1 MTVSDSDSRSQARWE
16 AFIDAL
22 VADRE
27 LLTERIRDSIRAGFP
42 AYRTVSDRE
51 FDWGFWIDFDSTLR
65 AARAGHEGVT
75 DEQLAALAPVGE
87 ARAHQGIPIAEVLLA
102 WRLAV
107 QVVIDRAT
115 ETAPGF
121 DISDAEMLRFVRAL
135 IASSDRAMAIIASA
149 HRTADLELATREHD
163 RRATVV
169 REALLGKISPVV
181 VRAHAQ
187 SCGIDVSRE
196 YVAIRADDVPEER
209 TQRERQ
215 LGFQGTLTPRVGL
228 AAMIDGDL
236 AGFLLKPPAGE
247 IPFAVGV
254 GPPRPVERL
263 TESFELASRVLATMR
278 AFDMIGV
285 CDFDA
290 LGALPAIVADKAVG
304 DGLVGRYLEPLAA
317 SRAEIAA
324 TLRAFFESDMHIDR
338 AAEQLFVHPN
348 TLRYRIGRFEEITGA
363 NLRNPTSAL
372 EVWWALRR
380 DAIRTGPT
388 SP

>member
-1 MTVSDSDSRSQARWE
+1 VTVSDSDSRSQARWE

-27 LLTERIRDSIRAGFP
+27 LLTERIRKSVRAGLP
-42 AYRTVSDRE
+42 AYRTVSDGE
-51 FDWGFWIDFDSTLR
+51 LDWGFRTDLDRTLR
-65 AARAGHEGVT
+65 AAQAGHEGVT

-87 ARAHQGIPIAEVLLA
+87 ARAHQGIPIADVLLA
-102 WRLAV
+102 WRLGV
-107 QVVIDRAT
+107 QVAIDRAT
-115 ETAPGF
+115 EIGPGL

-149 HRTADLELATREHD
+149 HRTADLELATREHE
-163 RRATVV
+163 RRAAVV
-169 REALLGKISPVV
+169 RESLLGKIAPVV
-181 VRAHAQ
+181 VRAHAE

-209 TQRERQ
+209 TQRERR
-215 LGFQGTLTPRVGL
+215 LGFQGTLRPRVGL
-228 AAMIDGDL
+228 AAMIDDDL
-236 AGFLLKPPAGE
+236 AGFLLKRPAGE

-254 GPPRPVERL
+254 GPARPVERL
-263 TESFELASRVLATMR
+263 TESFELASRILATMR
-278 AFDMIGV
+278 AFDMVGV

-290 LGALPAIVADKAVG
+290 LGALPAIVADRAVG
-304 DGLVGRYLEPLAA
+304 DALVGRYLEPLAA

-324 TLRAFFESDMHIDR
+324 SLRALFESDMHVDR

-363 NLRNPTSAL
+363 NLRNPRSAL
-372 EVWWALRR
+372 EIWWALQR
-380 DAIRTGPT
+380 DAIRTRPT
-388 SP
+388 SS

>member
-27 LLTERIRDSIRAGFP
+27 LLTERIRKSIRAGLP
-42 AYRTVSDRE
+42 AYRTVSDGE
-51 FDWGFWIDFDSTLR
+51 LDWGFRIDLDNTLR
-65 AARAGHEGVT
+65 AAQAGHEGVT

-87 ARAHQGIPIAEVLLA
+87 ARAHQGIPIADVLLA
-102 WRLAV
+102 WRLGV
-107 QVVIDRAT
+107 QVAIDRAT
-115 ETAPGF
+115 EIGPGL

-149 HRTADLELATREHD
+149 HRTADLELATREHE
-163 RRATVV
+163 RRAAVV
-169 REALLGKISPVV
+169 REALLGRIAPVV
-181 VRAHAQ
+181 VRAHAEA
-187 SCGIDVSRE
+187 CGIDVSRE
-196 YVAIRADDVPEER
+196 YVAIRADDVPGER
-209 TQRERQ
+209 PQRERQ
-215 LGFQGTLTPRVGL
+215 LGFHGTVRPRVGL
-228 AAMIDGDL
+228 AAMIDDDL

-254 GPPRPVERL
+254 GPARPVERL
-263 TESFELASRVLATMR
+263 TESFELASRILATMR
-278 AFDMIGV
+278 AFDMVGV

-290 LGALPAIVADKAVG
+290 LGALPAIVADRAVG
-304 DGLVGRYLEPLAA
+304 DALVGRYLEPLAA

-324 TLRAFFESDMHIDR
+324 SLRALFESDMHVDR

-363 NLRNPTSAL
+363 NLRNPRSAL
-372 EVWWALRR
+372 EVWWALQR
-380 DAIRTGPT
+380 DAIGLRCR
-388 SP
+388 